1 LYKQKHSL
9 AAIGILAVIYFL
21 AGKLGLS
28 LAFVHPSAT
37 AVWPP
42 AGIAL
47 AALLIFGYRVWPGIL
62 LGAFFVNLTTAGSA
76 ATSVGIAIGNTLE
89 GLTGA
94 YLVNRFAG
102 GRDAFNRAQDTFKF
116 AILAGILSTTI
127 AATFGVSALALG
139 GFARWAD
146 YTAICLT
153 WWLGD
158 GVGIVVVAPLLILWI
173 SDFTFRWR
181 GARFV
186 EAAALVACLLLV
198 GQIVFGEFFLT
209 GVNNYPL
216 EYLCIPFLIWTAFRF
231 GQREAATATL
241 VLAATAIWGTL
252 HGYGPFVR
260 TTPHASLL
268 LLQAFVGVVAVTT
281 IALAAVVAELQRAEE
296 KARELALS
304 DPLTGLANY
313 RKLID
318 TLDAEINRF
327 GRTERSFTVLLLDL
341 DGLKRINDRHGHLVG
356 SQALYRLAEV
366 LRIHCRST
374 DTPARYGGDEFA
386 VILPETE
393 KEAAFRV
400 ALRISQR
407 LAEDRESP
415 PLSVSIGV
423 AVYPGDGETIEK
435 LLDAADRTLYESKRR
450 AQESRLLARGAHGR
464 SGL

>member
-1 LYKQKHSL
+1 VYKQKHSL
-9 AAIGILAVIYFL
+9 AAIGILAVIYFV

-76 ATSVGIAIGNTLE
+76 VTSMGIAIGNTLE
-89 GLTGA
+89 GVMGA

-102 GRDAFNRAQDTFKF
+102 GRSAFNRAQDTFRF
-116 AILAGILSTTI
+116 AILAGMLGTTI
-127 AATFGVSALALG
+127 AATFGATALTSG
-139 GFARWAD
+139 GFAPWPH
-146 YTAICLT
+146 YFPIWLT

-158 GVGIVVVAPLLILWI
+158 GVGIVVVAPLLILWT
-173 SDFTFRWR
+173 SDFTLRWGR
-181 GARFV
+181 PRLF
-186 EAAALVACLLLV
+186 EAAALLVCLLLV
-198 GQIVFGEFFLT
+198 GQIVFGGFFLT
-209 GVNNYPL
+209 GVKNYPL
-216 EYLCIPFLIWTAFRF
+216 EYLSIPFLIWAAFRF

-241 VLAATAIWGTL
+241 VLAAAAIWGTF

-260 TTPHASLL
+260 RTPNESLL
-268 LLQAFVGVVAVTT
+268 LLQAFVGVVAVMT

-327 GRTERSFTVLLLDL
+327 GRTERSFAVLLLDL

-356 SQALYRLAEV
+356 SRALCRLAEV
-366 LRIHCRST
+366 LRVHCRSV

-386 VILPETE
+386 LILPETG
-393 KEAAFRV
+393 KEAALRV
-400 ALRISQR
+400 AHRISQR
-407 LAEDRESP
+407 LAEDGESP
-415 PLSVSIGV
+415 RLSVSIGA

-435 LLDAADRTLYESKRR
+435 LLDAADRTLYESKRP
-450 AQESRLLARGAHGR
+450 AQESRLLPRGAHGQPG
-464 SGL
+464 S